1 MPASRWQTSFR
12 DLLQWNDDDENEL
25 ISMMMPSMFSK
36 LQKIEPN
43 SHDPDSSQASNSAK
57 YPDVLPILPL
67 RGVVVY
73 PQTAVPLTVGQARSI
88 KLVDDVVGSDKLVG
102 LVASINPELESPRPN
117 DLYRV
122 GTIAIIHRLLRAPDG
137 TIRLLVQGMDRFRV
151 GEFVSEEPYLKAH
164 IELAPEVIEE
174 GLEMDALARNAR
186 DQFQQ
191 ITQMIPSFPEELAG
205 SITSVEDP
213 LQTAYT
219 IANFQRMDIKD
230 SQEILQID
238 SVAEKLKKLIGLL
251 VREAEVLQL
260 GQKIQNE
267 ARGEI
272 EKVQREYFL
281 REQMKAIQKELGERD
296 EQAAEAEEFR
306 KKIEEAKMPEE
317 AEKQAKRELE
327 RLSRLPSAAAEYG
340 VIRSY
345 LDWLVSLPWS
355 KSTPDNLEIIH
366 AREILDK
373 DHYGLQDVKE
383 RILEFL
389 AIRKLRI
396 DRKDEIKPPSDDKIR
411 REREGV
417 ILCFVGPPGVGKTSL
432 GQSIARAMDR
442 KFVRASLGGV
452 RDEAEIRG
460 HRRTYIGSMP
470 GRILQALRR
479 IETKNPVFMLDEI
492 DKLTFDFHG
501 DPASALLEVLDPEQ
515 NSEFRDNYLEVA
527 FDLSQVFFITTANTL
542 ETIPGPLRDR
552 MEIIY
557 LSGYTE
563 NEKISIAKGYLIPR
577 QIRENSLR
585 EDEVKFTD
593 EALRKIIREYTREA
607 GVRNLERKVGAICR
621 KVGTRIAEGKL
632 KTTEITPTLVEE
644 YLDHP
649 IFQSSEE
656 LNQRI
661 SIPGVVPG
669 LAWTPYGGDVLFVE
683 ATSMPGGKGFQI
695 TGSVGNVMNESARAA
710 LSFVRSRAKKL
721 GLDADFF
728 NRSDFHMHIPAGSQ
742 PKDGPSAGVTMAT
755 ALVSLIS
762 GRRIKPKVGM
772 TGEITLRGQ
781 VLPIG
786 GVKEKVLAAHRNG
799 LRTIILPKRNKQ
811 DIDDVPE
818 EIQKS
823 MKFIF
828 VETMDDVIESA
839 LEEPKKTTRSKTK
852 AASKKKAATRK
863 TDANGKNTSRG
874 R

>member
-1 MPASRWQTSFR
+1 MPASRWHSG
-12 DLLQWNDDDENEL
+12 LNEL
-25 ISMMMPSMFSK
+25 FQWMGEEDNELLSMMMPSMFSRF
-36 LQKIEPN
+36 QKKESNP
-43 SHDPDSSQASNSAK
+43 SEPDSSQASNSAK

-102 LVASINPELESPRPN
+102 LLASINPELESPGPN

-174 GLEMDALARNAR
+174 GLEIDALARNAR

-281 REQMKAIQKELGERD
+281 REQMKAIQKELGEKD

-306 KKIEEAKMPEE
+306 KKIEEAHMPEE
-317 AEKQAKRELE
+317 ADKQARRELE
-327 RLSRLPSAAAEYG
+327 RLSRLPTAAAEYG
-340 VIRSY
+340 VIRTY

-389 AIRKLRI
+389 AIRKLRL
-396 DRKDEIKPPSDDKIR
+396 DRKDETRAPSEDKIR

-417 ILCFVGPPGVGKTSL
+417 ILCFVGPPGVG
-432 GQSIARAMDR
+432 
-442 KFVRASLGGV
+442 
-452 RDEAEIRG
+452 
-460 HRRTYIGSMP
+460 
-470 GRILQALRR
+470 
-479 IETKNPVFMLDEI
+479 
-492 DKLTFDFHG
+492 
-501 DPASALLEVLDPEQ
+501 
-515 NSEFRDNYLEVA
+515 
-527 FDLSQVFFITTANTL
+527 
-542 ETIPGPLRDR
+542 
-552 MEIIY
+552 
-557 LSGYTE
+557 
-563 NEKISIAKGYLIPR
+563 
-577 QIRENSLR
+577 
-585 EDEVKFTD
+585 
-593 EALRKIIREYTREA
+593 
-607 GVRNLERKVGAICR
+607 
-621 KVGTRIAEGKL
+621 
-632 KTTEITPTLVEE
+632 
-644 YLDHP
+644 
-649 IFQSSEE
+649 
-656 LNQRI
+656 
-661 SIPGVVPG
+661 
-669 LAWTPYGGDVLFVE
+669 
-683 ATSMPGGKGFQI
+683 
-695 TGSVGNVMNESARAA
+695 
-710 LSFVRSRAKKL
+710 
-721 GLDADFF
+721 
-728 NRSDFHMHIPAGSQ
+728 
-742 PKDGPSAGVTMAT
+742 
-755 ALVSLIS
+755 
-762 GRRIKPKVGM
+762 
-772 TGEITLRGQ
+772 
-781 VLPIG
+781 
-786 GVKEKVLAAHRNG
+786 
-799 LRTIILPKRNKQ
+799 
-811 DIDDVPE
+811 
-818 EIQKS
+818 
-823 MKFIF
+823 
-828 VETMDDVIESA
+828 
-839 LEEPKKTTRSKTK
+839 
-852 AASKKKAATRK
+852 
-863 TDANGKNTSRG
+863 
-874 R
+874 